1 MGRREV
7 NTVLN
12 KTEITPTCDVMK
24 YVTAAKSSDGEM
36 AVIPANMQSTESVT
50 ARAMVSKSLKER
62 TVQLSHGLYC
72 QIQQDKLPLYF

>member
-1 MGRREV
+1 MGRKEV

-12 KTEITPTCDVMK
+12 KTEITPTCDVTK

-50 ARAMVSKSLKER
+50 ARAMVSKYLKER
-62 TVQLSHGLYC
+62 TVQLSHGLSAYIYIEEC
-72 QIQQDKLPLYF
+72 EV